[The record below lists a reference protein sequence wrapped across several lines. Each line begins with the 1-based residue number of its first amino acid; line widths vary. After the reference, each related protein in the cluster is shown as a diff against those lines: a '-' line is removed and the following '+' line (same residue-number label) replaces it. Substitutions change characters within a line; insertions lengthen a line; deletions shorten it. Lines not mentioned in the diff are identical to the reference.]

1 VLLNGSVCNNGVP
14 IVQAIVNENFT
25 KIKKSEKTKSL
36 STKST
41 ASISKSTNDLT
52 ISHIPV
58 SNKPSTSSIPI
69 VLTSSLDKSKSKS
82 VSSLKKSEKSDTETR
97 SLKDLTK
104 TSQRNL
110 KKKESVKKA
119 SSTSSERKSFNKID
133 KNSETKL
140 KQTEVEANKKPT
152 NKTQT
157 NIEKTFKR
165 TIINKKLPVRLNL
178 KNKHSSEKLTASKT
192 EITLGINKKQ
202 ADADSNNKSEKTV
215 LNQLCTSQ
223 KREIVLY
230 KDDNLGFGFIAGSE
244 KPLVVR
250 FVTPG

>member
-1 VLLNGSVCNNGVP
+1 LS
-14 IVQAIVNENFT
+14 
-25 KIKKSEKTKSL
+25 KIKKNEKTKSL
-36 STKST
+36 STKTT
-41 ASISKSTNDLT
+41 APISKSTNDLT

-58 SNKPSTSSIPI
+58 SNKALATSSIPI

-104 TSQRNL
+104 TQRNL

-119 SSTSSERKSFNKID
+119 SSTSSERKSFSKIE
-133 KNSETKL
+133 KIAKISVNETKL
-140 KQTEVEANKKPT
+140 KQNEVELNKKPI

-165 TIINKKLPVRLNL
+165 TIVNKKLPVRLNL
-178 KNKHSSEKLTASKT
+178 KNKQSSEKTTTSKT

-202 ADADSNNKSEKTV
+202 TDVDANNKSEKKA